1 MGKVGRFV
9 IDPRAG
15 AYCQVS
21 LDSGE
26 RILVSHDKGGFAAGA
41 VTIQEVRW
49 WGLASGQTL
58 LTCDLGRE
66 EGGEKW
72 GPRPI
77 DIDILLFGSRTL
89 RTASLVVPHPRMW
102 ERHFVLRPLADLA
115 PDLSTP
121 EGVPISRLLGSS
133 EIAEQGL
140 KPHIRD
146 TNTD

>member
-66 EGGEKW
+66 EGRSILARLVEGAAPGSARATPLGAFVEYVKDARSLDEAKARCTAL
-72 GPRPI
+72 GAGRPPAAEPPAE
-77 DIDILLFGSRTL
+77 SP
-89 RTASLVVPHPRMW
+89 SL
-102 ERHFVLRPLADLA
+102 
-115 PDLSTP
+115 
-121 EGVPISRLLGSS
+121 
-133 EIAEQGL
+133 
-140 KPHIRD
+140 
-146 TNTD
+146 